1 MAQSGGAAEDV
12 ASVSVAHYSDFPSDT
27 PSNHK
32 TKEPISAKI
41 TLERFFLGG
50 GITVAAVWTMT
61 HAQDENPL
69 FLALIG
75 YARYDG
81 ARRIG
86 QPSTVGKLRV

>member
-50 GITVAAVWTMT
+50 GITVAAVWTMYNVCT
-61 HAQDENPL
+61 
-69 FLALIG
+69 
-75 YARYDG
+75 R
-81 ARRIG
+81 
-86 QPSTVGKLRV
+86 